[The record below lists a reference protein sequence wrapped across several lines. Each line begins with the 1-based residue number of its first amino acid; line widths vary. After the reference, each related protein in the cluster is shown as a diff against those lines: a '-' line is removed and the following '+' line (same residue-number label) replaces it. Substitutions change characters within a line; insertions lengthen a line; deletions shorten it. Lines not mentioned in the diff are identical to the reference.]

1 MVSPATVLASATPI
15 VLIALIGV
23 GATAGSFYA
32 VYDGPNRSQL
42 AILAFGGATL
52 VGASPFLTLWL
63 GANSEMWLRG
73 VMMTGLVTFF
83 AGLLIFAISLVMAR
97 RWIAL
102 ASVLPMLPLGLW
114 SFLLLGFF
122 ASGV

>member
-1 MVSPATVLASATPI
+1 MVSPATVMASATPI
-15 VLIALIGV
+15 ILIALIGV
-23 GATAGSFYA
+23 VATAGSFYA
-32 VYDGPNRSQL
+32 VYHGPNRCKL
-42 AILAFGGATL
+42 ATLVLGGATL

-63 GANSEMWLRG
+63 GTSSEVWLRS
-73 VMMTGLVTFF
+73 VTMTGLVIFC

-102 ASVLPMLPLGLW
+102 ASVLPMAPLGLW
-114 SFLLLGFF
+114 SFLLLGLF

>member
-1 MVSPATVLASATPI
+1 MV
-15 VLIALIGV
+15 
-23 GATAGSFYA
+23 
-32 VYDGPNRSQL
+32 
-42 AILAFGGATL
+42 
-52 VGASPFLTLWL
+52 
-63 GANSEMWLRG
+63 
-73 VMMTGLVTFF
+73 TGLVTFF

-114 SFLLLGFF
+114 SFLLLAFF

>member
-1 MVSPATVLASATPI
+1 
-15 VLIALIGV
+15 
-23 GATAGSFYA
+23 
-32 VYDGPNRSQL
+32 
-42 AILAFGGATL
+42 

-63 GANSEMWLRG
+63 GANSELWLRG
-73 VMMTGLVTFF
+73 FMVTGLVTFF

-114 SFLLLGFF
+114 SFLLLAFF